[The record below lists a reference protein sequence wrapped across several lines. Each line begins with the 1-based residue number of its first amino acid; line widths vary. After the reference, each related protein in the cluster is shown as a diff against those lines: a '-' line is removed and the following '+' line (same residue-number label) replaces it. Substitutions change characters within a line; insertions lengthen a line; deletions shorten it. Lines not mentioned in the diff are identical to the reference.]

1 MKDYEWHMEPL
12 DEHGD
17 LQHHD
22 PYPVGSLKKLA
33 EDHLNVWNRDLENV
47 VSFRLCLSLYY
58 DYHQDFVG
66 TVHDIVS
73 FELDDQTFEFNPPLP
88 TKYLQKE
95 FEKSLPI
102 IKKIKFKK
110 TI

>member
-33 EDHLNVWNRDLENV
+33 EDHLNVWGYDLGNV

-58 DYHQDFVG
+58 DYKHSVVG
-66 TVHDIVS
+66 TVHDIVN

-95 FEKSLPI
+95 FEESLPI